1 MKFFQIPSIYLSL
14 MKKVTI
20 SIVVV
25 LAILSFSFVM
35 PDGDQE
41 DELAKSMAR
50 GKLIYEEKCITC
62 HMENGQGIPSVFPP
76 LAGSDYLLQKR
87 EASIHAV
94 KFGQEGEITVNG
106 IVYNNF
112 MTPQG
117 LTDPEVAD
125 VMNYILNSWGNS
137 GPIVTAEEVAA
148 VQE

>member
-1 MKFFQIPSIYLSL
+1 MLF
-14 MKKVTI
+14 
-20 SIVVV
+20 
-25 LAILSFSFVM
+25 LSFIM
-35 PDGDQE
+35 PYTAQD

-50 GKLIYEEKCITC
+50 GKIIYEERCITC

-106 IVYNNF
+106 VTYNNF

-117 LTDPEVAD
+117 LTDTEVAD
-125 VMNYILNSWGNS
+125 VMNYILNSWGNA

-148 VQE
+148 VKE

>member
-1 MKFFQIPSIYLSL
+1 
-14 MKKVTI
+14 MKKLAAFPI
-20 SIVVV
+20 V
-25 LAILSFSFVM
+25 LAMLFLSFIM
-35 PDGDQE
+35 PYTAQD

-50 GKLIYEEKCITC
+50 GKIIYEERCITC

-106 IVYNNF
+106 VTYNNF

-117 LTDPEVAD
+117 LTDTEVAD
-125 VMNYILNSWGNS
+125 VMNYILNSWGNAC
-137 GPIVTAEEVAA
+137 PIVTAEEVAA
-148 VQE
+148 VKE